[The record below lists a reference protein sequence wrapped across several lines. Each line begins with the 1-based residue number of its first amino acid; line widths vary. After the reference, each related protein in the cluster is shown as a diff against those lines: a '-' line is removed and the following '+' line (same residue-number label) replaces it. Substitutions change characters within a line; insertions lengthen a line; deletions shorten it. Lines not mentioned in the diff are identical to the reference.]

1 MEINLYENQ
10 SLKLIYTK
18 YLQPDQ
24 YTFNRIN
31 IPSTGSIYL
40 QPDQYTFIRIR
51 IDDEPEVAD
60 WLLSVLCV
68 CVLEVLPGLLDE
80 VVRLRLGGLRLVDD
94 RGLGGGRDLVPA
106 PPRGRPLALLDN

>member
-1 MEINLYENQ
+1 MHNKNLPHAKSMEINLYENQ

-40 QPDQYTFIRIR
+40 QPDQYTFNRIN
-51 IDDEPEVAD
+51 IPSTGSIYLHPDQD
-60 WLLSVLCV
+60 
-68 CVLEVLPGLLDE
+68 
-80 VVRLRLGGLRLVDD
+80 
-94 RGLGGGRDLVPA
+94 
-106 PPRGRPLALLDN
+106 